1 MQEYIR
7 ERCRAVGV
15 YLIETGCTVRAAA
28 MKFGISKSS
37 VHKDVTDRLEA
48 VDPTLAAE
56 VRRVLCLNKEQR
68 HIRGGEA
75 TMRKYRSK
83 NMCLKP
89 E

>member
-15 YLIETGCTVRAAA
+15 YLAETGCTVRAAA
-28 MKFGISKSS
+28 QKFGISKSS
-37 VHKDVTDRLEA
+37 VHKDVTDRLKA
-48 VDPTLAAE
+48 VDQRLFE
-56 VRRVLCLNKEQR
+56 QVRQVLSVNKAQR

-75 TMRKYRSK
+75 TMRKYK
-83 NMCLKP
+83 AKG